1 MRTSYI
7 FFLLMLSISCKAN
20 SQEFLSL
27 PLKEAL
33 KMFIAD
39 PSMNSKEDK
48 SLIIIGFSQENDDCV
63 LYLIRSSFY
72 NREKVMS
79 SLIFEDN
86 NIVVYYPINDC
97 FKGILNYNTLKKELN
112 LSDFKEESVFL
123 KENDVYDPKGYKY
136 KIDSKGNLK
145 LV

>member
-7 FFLLMLSISCKAN
+7 FFLLMFSISCKAN

-39 PSMNSKEDK
+39 TSMNSKEDK

-72 NREKVMS
+72 NSEKVMS

-86 NIVVYYPINDC
+86 N
-97 FKGILNYNTLKKELN
+97 
-112 LSDFKEESVFL
+112 
-123 KENDVYDPKGYKY
+123 
-136 KIDSKGNLK
+136 
-145 LV
+145 